1 MNNPWHD
8 LSNTDSTPIAQHD
21 GPPSPEPGITSA
33 LQADLEVLAWLET
46 DRQQLSAE
54 CTDYIC
60 SALLEWAM
68 LGEGWPDP
76 TEPTAGRDGD
86 HLTSLVRITER
97 LTRHVL
103 AAQPR
108 SRRYELAAVV
118 RQLTLAIACQHDP
131 QAVAESQWRETVHRQ
146 PWRAQPPTP
155 VQLPDGRVL

>member
-1 MNNPWHD
+1 MKNPWHNQ
-8 LSNTDSTPIAQHD
+8 SNAGSTPIAQ
-21 GPPSPEPGITSA
+21 PNLPLSPEPAITAA
-33 LQADLEVLAWLET
+33 LQADLEALAWLET
-46 DRQQLSAE
+46 DREQLSAA
-54 CTDYIC
+54 CTDYIT

-68 LGEGWPDP
+68 LGEGWPVP
-76 TEPTAGRDGD
+76 AEPTAGGDGD
-86 HLTSLVRITER
+86 HLAALIGITER
-97 LTRHVL
+97 LTQHAL

-131 QAVAESQWRETVHRQ
+131 QAVAEAQWRATVHRQ

>member
-8 LSNTDSTPIAQHD
+8 LSNTDSTPIAQPD

-68 LGEGWPDP
+68 LGQGWPDP

-86 HLTSLVRITER
+86 HLATLVRITER
-97 LTRHVL
+97 LTRHAL

-155 VQLPDGRVL
+155 VQLPDGRML

>member
-21 GPPSPEPGITSA
+21 GPPSPEPGISSA

-68 LGEGWPDP
+68 LGESWPVP
-76 TEPTAGRDGD
+76 TEPAAGRDGD
-86 HLTSLVRITER
+86 HLTSLVRITKR
-97 LTRHVL
+97 LTQHVL

-131 QAVAESQWRETVHRQ
+131 QKVAESQWRETVHRQ
-146 PWRAQPPTP
+146 PCRAQPPTP
-155 VQLPDGRVL
+155 VQLPDGRML

>member
-1 MNNPWHD
+1 MNNRWHD
-8 LSNTDSTPIAQHD
+8 RSNADSRPLAQPD
-21 GPPSPEPGITSA
+21 GPPSQEPVTASA

-46 DRQQLSAE
+46 DRQQLSAA

-68 LGEGWPDP
+68 LGEGWPVP
-76 TEPTAGRDGD
+76 TEPTAGRHDD
-86 HLTSLVRITER
+86 HLVALIRTTER
-97 LTRHVL
+97 LTQHAL

-131 QAVAESQWRETVHRQ
+131 QALAESQWRETVHRQ

>member
-1 MNNPWHD
+1 MKNPWHD
-8 LSNTDSTPIAQHD
+8 QSNADGTPITQ
-21 GPPSPEPGITSA
+21 PSRLLSPEPVTTSA
-33 LQADLEVLAWLET
+33 LQADLEALAWLET
-46 DRQQLSAE
+46 DRQQLSAT

-68 LGEGWPDP
+68 LGESWPDP
-76 TEPTAGRDGD
+76 TEPTADGDGD
-86 HLTSLVRITER
+86 HLTALIRTTER
-97 LTRHVL
+97 LTQHAL

-108 SRRYELAAVV
+108 SRRYQLAAVV
-118 RQLTLAIACQHDP
+118 RQLTLAIASQHDP

>member
-1 MNNPWHD
+1 V
-8 LSNTDSTPIAQHD
+8 
-21 GPPSPEPGITSA
+21 ITSA

-46 DRQQLSAE
+46 DRRQLSAA

-68 LGEGWPDP
+68 LGEGWPLA
-76 TEPTAGRDGD
+76 TEPTAGRHGD
-86 HLTSLVRITER
+86 HLAVLVRITER
-97 LTRHVL
+97 LAQHALT
-103 AAQPR
+103 AQPL

-131 QAVAESQWRETVHRQ
+131 QALAESQWRETVHRQ
-146 PWRAQPPTP
+146 PWRAQPPAP